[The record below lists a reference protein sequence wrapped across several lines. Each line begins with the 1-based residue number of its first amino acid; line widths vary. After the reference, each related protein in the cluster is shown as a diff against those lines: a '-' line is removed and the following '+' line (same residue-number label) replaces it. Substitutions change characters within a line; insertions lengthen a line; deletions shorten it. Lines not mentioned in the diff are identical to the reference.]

1 MTVSED
7 RGGQP
12 GGFSLFDIET
22 SDPDGQ
28 LIDRSSLSSADIAQ
42 INSLM
47 TAFARLRRAE
57 DLLAEASNTYM
68 RLNRTDMRTLHFLIA
83 CAHRG
88 ELATP
93 SAIAAHLGISTA
105 STTKL
110 LDRLERGG
118 HITRESH
125 PSDRRALVIR
135 VTPETHQA
143 AMSTVGRQQARRF
156 NAAARLTPGER
167 DVVIRFVT
175 DMADELSLTH
185 APWATGLPH

>member
-1 MTVSED
+1 
-7 RGGQP
+7 
-12 GGFSLFDIET
+12 
-22 SDPDGQ
+22 
-28 LIDRSSLSSADIAQ
+28 
-42 INSLM
+42 
-47 TAFARLRRAE
+47 
-57 DLLAEASNTYM
+57 M

-83 CAHRG
+83 SAHRG
-88 ELATP
+88 EVVTP
-93 SAIAAHLGISTA
+93 SAIASHLGISTA

-135 VTPETHQA
+135 VTSETHQA

-156 NAAARLTPGER
+156 NAAARLTPHER
-167 DVVIRFVT
+167 EVVIRFLT

-185 APWATGLPH
+185 APWAHGGPH